1 MTKSERVK
9 PIVKVAQNREREAAR
24 VFADSQQ
31 LLQEREQRLAEVRR
45 YREEYLEN
53 YQARGRT
60 GMSAQQMRT
69 YRNFL
74 HKLDAAVEQQEQ
86 LVRDA
91 QSALTQQKAR
101 WMEKHVRTRA
111 LDSMRTRYVTQE
123 QRDLQRIEQK
133 ESDER
138 GLRRITPDE
147 S

>member
-53 YQARGRT
+53 YQARGRA

-74 HKLDAAVEQQEQ
+74 HKLDAAVEQQEH
-86 LVRDA
+86 LVQDA
-91 QSALTQQKAR
+91 QNALAQQKAR
-101 WMEKHVRTRA
+101 WMEKHVRTQA
-111 LDSMRTRYVTQE
+111 LDNMRTRYVSQE
-123 QRDLQRIEQK
+123 QRDLQRTEQK

-138 GLRRITPDE
+138 GLRRTPPDE

>member
-24 VFADSQQ
+24 VFADSQRIF
-31 LLQEREQRLAEVRR
+31 QEREQRLMEVRR

-53 YQARGRT
+53 YQARGRS

-74 HKLDAAVEQQEQ
+74 HKLDTAIQQQEH
-86 LVRDA
+86 LVQDA
-91 QSALTQQKAR
+91 QSALAQQKAR
-101 WMEKHVRTRA
+101 WMEKHVRTQA
-111 LDSMRTRYVTQE
+111 LDNMRTRYVTQE
-123 QRDLQRIEQK
+123 QREVQRLEQK

-138 GLRRITPDE
+138 GLRRHSPDE